1 MLTSDQ
7 HTNLYVSCSSIKK
20 KKEQSVLLVYPD
32 LRTLTK
38 NGQHAVTRLNGTKT
52 QGRESWRQIY
62 YNRLEYIAFC
72 LLLAASSSLAGGER
86 RKDQV

>member
-1 MLTSDQ
+1 LFVNQ
-7 HTNLYVSCSSIKK
+7 EK

-52 QGRESWRQIY
+52 QGLKVGVKFTTI
-62 YNRLEYIAFC
+62 EYSAFC